1 MLCYD
6 EDIMIQQYLQA
17 AMSQARFKRIDNPEP
32 IFGEI
37 PPCPGVWATGETEED
52 CRRTLEEA
60 LEDWVLLGI
69 RLGHSLPEING
80 VRIEIPE
87 TSGVRG

>member
-1 MLCYD
+1 
-6 EDIMIQQYLQA
+6 MIQQYLQA

>member
-1 MLCYD
+1 MRN
-6 EDIMIQQYLQA
+6 IMIQHYLQA
-17 AMSQARFKRIDNPEP
+17 AMSKARFKAIENPDP

-37 PPCPGVWATGETEED
+37 PQCPGVWATGETEEE
-52 CRRTLEEA
+52 CRRTLEEV

-69 RLGHSLPEING
+69 RLGHTLPEIDG

-87 TSGVRG
+87 TSGVRE